1 MDVTKAVNALKAG
14 LLLQMRGL
22 KDYYKEWVLV
32 IKKMKLQRYKAE
44 ILRDEYDVL
53 KKKNAIK
60 KWH

>member
-1 MDVTKAVNALKAG
+1 
-14 LLLQMRGL
+14 MRGL

-44 ILRDEYDVL
+44 ILQDEYDVL

-60 KWH
+60 KWQQRKEATVQARSKIT